1 MPAGYDGSMAMN
13 DDRELLETVRSL
25 AADLEVGG
33 EKEWA
38 HLLREA
44 LAASVV
50 SSEGK
55 ETVRS
60 VLRRLRDAGAASV
73 PGRGERIGAALGYL
87 DQVLGQEPQY

>member
-1 MPAGYDGSMAMN
+1 LEN
-13 DDRELLETVRSL
+13 DHALLETVRNL

-44 LAASVV
+44 LVESIV
-50 SSEGK
+50 SGEGK
-55 ETVRS
+55 EAVRS
-60 VLRRLRDAGAASV
+60 VLRRLWDVGAASV

-87 DQVLGQEPQY
+87 DQVFGQEPQY